1 MSNKI
6 LFVDDEENILKAYE
20 RLFFK
25 SFEVLT
31 ALGSKIGLEIA
42 HKNKDIAVVVAD
54 MQMPEINGVQFLS
67 EIKTKLPEATRIMLT
82 GNADQETAVEAIN
95 NGSIFRFL
103 TKPCN
108 EELFRKTIS
117 SALEQHRL
125 ITAERELLE
134 KTVSGS
140 VAILTELMSQFDP
153 DLFGKGIKIKNLISI
168 LAAFL
173 NIKNSWELEIAAMLS
188 QVGYLSLPNNVYEK
202 LKNNAPL
209 ATNEKILVEKLP
221 EFASLL
227 ISNIPRLETV
237 SNIILYQQKKFNGEG
252 FPKNDLKGDDIPLG
266 ARIIK
271 PLIDLVDLEENL
283 KSKKEV
289 FEILSSRI
297 GWYDPNILTKII
309 QCFLNTDEK
318 KVLDE
323 NKMRSIPFKKL
334 KLGDILA
341 KDIETMNGIKL
352 LAKGIKVSHINLLRL
367 GNYSKL
373 EEIKEPIVIY
383 I

>member
-20 RLFFK
+20 RLFYK
-25 SFEVLT
+25 SFKVLT

-42 HKNKDIAVVVAD
+42 KKNKDIAVVVAD

-67 EIKTKLPEATRIMLT
+67 EIKKKLPEATRIMLT

-134 KTVSGS
+134 KTVGGS

-173 NIKNSWELEIAAMLS
+173 NIQKSWELEIAAMLS

-209 ATNEKILVEKLP
+209 ATNEKILFEKLP

-309 QCFLNTDEK
+309 QCFLDTDEK
-318 KVLDE
+318 KVLDK
-323 NKMRSIPFKKL
+323 NKMLSIPFKKL

-352 LAKGIKVSHINLLRL
+352 LAKGIKISQINLLRL